1 MLVCD
6 APVTMAVVTVA
17 VVTVAVGPACRELT
31 IACLVLCHL
40 VSLDLPALLVSMCA
54 PARVQKPSH
63 STTDGGSGS
72 KICQSMAGEFVWLL
86 AGMGEC
92 CRTLSHSHIQSGA
105 HWAGSTFRSAWCSIQ
120 LYNDGGDGN
129 RQVSTARRVSALQG
143 GPCAS
148 QGRPCERRVLCRKE
162 GRPAGR
168 LGTARFRIRSQGW
181 VSLCV

>member
-1 MLVCD
+1 
-6 APVTMAVVTVA
+6 MAVVTVA

-31 IACLVLCHL
+31 IACLVLWP
-40 VSLDLPALLVSMCA
+40 LPSGLLGPSSPAGQYVCA
-54 PARVQKPSH
+54 RPCAKAKSQHNRRWQWQQDMSEHGWRVCVAPCWHGRVLQDPV
-63 STTDGGSGS
+63 T
-72 KICQSMAGEFVWLL
+72 QSYPK
-86 AGMGEC
+86 
-92 CRTLSHSHIQSGA
+92 RSS

-162 GRPAGR
+162 GRPA
-168 LGTARFRIRSQGW
+168 ARPQSA
-181 VSLCV
+181 

>member
-17 VVTVAVGPACRELT
+17 VVTVAVGPACRQRADDRLSC
-31 IACLVLCHL
+31 A
-40 VSLDLPALLVSMCA
+40 LPSGLLGPSSPAGQYVCA
-54 PARVQKPSH
+54 RPCAKAKSQHNRRWQWQQDMSEHGWRVCVTPAGIWESAGP
-63 STTDGGSGS
+63 
-72 KICQSMAGEFVWLL
+72 CQ
-86 AGMGEC
+86 
-92 CRTLSHSHIQSGA
+92 LSHNHIQSGA

-148 QGRPCERRVLCRKE
+148 QGRPGERRVLCRKE
-162 GRPAGR
+162 GRPA
-168 LGTARFRIRSQGW
+168 ARPQSA
-181 VSLCV
+181 